1 MADNSRLGE
10 PRMTTVAGVRMAKRI
25 AKNRRIQDRDLRKT
39 LAEAAL
45 SANGS
50 FDPRTFRIIIM
61 TLGGIAVLA
70 LLCVFLLTLLG
81 KITQTTTIPAT
92 ATAPATAITVP
103 NAATDIFL
111 SLGSAA
117 VGALAGVVTGQRMA
131 TAAPAP
137 GRAEPVPGRAEPAG
151 DSGTAGEG

>member
-1 MADNSRLGE
+1 MAE
-10 PRMTTVAGVRMAKRI
+10 RI
-25 AKNRRIQDRDLRKT
+25 AKNSSIKDADLRKT

-50 FDPRTFRIIIM
+50 FEPRTFRIIIM

-70 LLCVFLLTLLG
+70 LLCVFILTLSG
-81 KITQTTTIPAT
+81 KTTQTTTIPAT

-131 TAAPAP
+131 PGQPAP
-137 GRAEPVPGRAEPAG
+137 RPPEEVPEAPTQPTQPREEVPG
-151 DSGTAGEG
+151 